1 MKTLTIAEF
10 EALLASNDW
19 KHEYSDKQDDL
30 DVRVYRE
37 SYLGDIWITRI
48 QCFDPA
54 DVPESAQSAMF
65 DPSDVENAPFS
76 EEIEPFLYQTYWHYH
91 GLPTIV
97 DESGKEMKGKQLY
110 REIALCLNS
119 TIKPLNIPTWKYL
132 QSKVTTLFNRL
143 TSKFYGAMS
152 VQ

>member
-1 MKTLTIAEF
+1 MKTITIAEF
-10 EALLASNDW
+10 KALLASNDW
-19 KHEYSDKQDDL
+19 KHKYCHRQDEL
-30 DVRVYRE
+30 DMRVNRE

-54 DVPESAQSAMF
+54 DVPESAQHTMF
-65 DPSDVENAPFS
+65 DLSDVENAPLS
-76 EEIEPFLYQTYWHYH
+76 EEIEPFLYETYWHYH

-97 DESGKEMKGKQLY
+97 DENGKKMKD
-110 REIALCLNS
+110 REIDRCLDS

-132 QSKVTTLFNRL
+132 QSKVTTFFNRL
-143 TSKFYGAMS
+143 TVKFFGAMS

>member
-1 MKTLTIAEF
+1 MKAITIAEF
-10 EALLASNDW
+10 KALLASSDW
-19 KHEYSDKQDDL
+19 KHEYCHKQDDL
-30 DVRVYRE
+30 DMRVYRE

-54 DVPESAQSAMF
+54 DVPVSAQHALF

-76 EEIEPFLYQTYWHYH
+76 EEIEPFLYEMYWHYH

-97 DESGKEMKGKQLY
+97 DENGKQMKGKELY
-110 REIALCLNS
+110 REIDRCLNS
-119 TIKPLNIPTWKYL
+119 TVKPLNIPTWKYL
-132 QSKVTTLFNRL
+132 QSKVTTFLNSL
-143 TSKFYGAMS
+143 TVKFFGAMS